1 MSKFLFII
9 IFLYS
14 KKSFDDTKSWLEDLR
29 KNSLPDLKIFLI
41 GNKSDL
47 EESRLVTKEQGIKF
61 KEENNLYFFTE
72 ASAKSEK
79 DAQEIFIEAAKVLYQ
94 DYLENKKSATIT
106 EKKISSEIKSNT
118 DEKLQIV
125 AFSTND
131 REGTPNDLI
140 NMFLEQQ
147 NHKIL
152 KKSKYGIA
160 FSTILKNSSEET
172 RIMICSVLNI
182 TKEYTGIKDV
192 NCYLLFI
199 DLEKKDSIEQ
209 FNSIIEY
216 AKDNCNL
223 KKKFFVFGMIS
234 GSEEKEILINKSD
247 IIEKLDEE
255 KIKYIYKEI
264 NKSEIKEICDTFMEI
279 FDFSKNH
286 PINDIYESDEEKKDK
301 KSVENENHSINDKIE
316 SDEEKKD
323 KKSVENEINPYDII
337 LRFKSIESIK
347 QGWDIL
353 LSETGLKYFNSF
365 IKCPKIG
372 VLGNKFAGKSFVLS
386 ALFGFPKSEYSFYTN
401 NQITIKIKERKNK
414 INYILFDSI
423 GLDKVILNE
432 KNSDDEIDSSNE
444 GEEFN
449 IKKENDNNN
458 IMINNDIK
466 EKKEKLNDFIDI
478 KNFEELEMNKK
489 LTEKFITTFMVDYI
503 DILIVVIGI
512 LKYPEQLL
520 LKNIMEECLK
530 YKKGTLYVM
539 HNIGYM
545 EEKNRKKYIKN
556 ILMKNGLFDLEEK
569 KEIKIQQ
576 SSDSED
582 EEENSEGEDDIPT
595 YYISKYK
602 SSLTVYHFILN
613 YIYKEESNNKNNE
626 FIKEKMQSF
635 LNVVQPNKFNLYE
648 SFKKKIYELL
658 KNYSKNKEEM
668 KIELKE
674 IEDNKRK
681 IILKSN
687 DDLQFSNDLINL
699 KNEIQFKYNYYI
711 SDDNKKLVIL
721 IERSGII
728 TDVQISGSKEDNKY
742 IILYKGKKCLSE
754 EEKKCMKKMKNVGR
768 QFGEFIMEI
777 PIILNEYEINN
788 LEEPNHYDKN
798 GIEYIE
804 YNITKISGKN
814 LEKNN

>member
-1 MSKFLFII
+1 M
-9 IFLYS
+9 
-14 KKSFDDTKSWLEDLR
+14 EDLK

-106 EKKISSEIKSNT
+106 EKKISSEVKSNT

-152 KKSKYGIA
+152 KKSKDAIA

-234 GSEEKEILINKSD
+234 GSEEQEILINKSD
-247 IIEKLDEE
+247 ITKKLDEE

-316 SDEEKKD
+316 SDEEK
-323 KKSVENEINPYDII
+323 
-337 LRFKSIESIK
+337 
-347 QGWDIL
+347 
-353 LSETGLKYFNSF
+353 
-365 IKCPKIG
+365 
-372 VLGNKFAGKSFVLS
+372 
-386 ALFGFPKSEYSFYTN
+386 
-401 NQITIKIKERKNK
+401 
-414 INYILFDSI
+414 
-423 GLDKVILNE
+423 
-432 KNSDDEIDSSNE
+432 
-444 GEEFN
+444 
-449 IKKENDNNN
+449 
-458 IMINNDIK
+458 
-466 EKKEKLNDFIDI
+466 
-478 KNFEELEMNKK
+478 
-489 LTEKFITTFMVDYI
+489 
-503 DILIVVIGI
+503 
-512 LKYPEQLL
+512 
-520 LKNIMEECLK
+520 
-530 YKKGTLYVM
+530 
-539 HNIGYM
+539 
-545 EEKNRKKYIKN
+545 
-556 ILMKNGLFDLEEK
+556 
-569 KEIKIQQ
+569 
-576 SSDSED
+576 
-582 EEENSEGEDDIPT
+582 
-595 YYISKYK
+595 
-602 SSLTVYHFILN
+602 
-613 YIYKEESNNKNNE
+613 
-626 FIKEKMQSF
+626 
-635 LNVVQPNKFNLYE
+635 
-648 SFKKKIYELL
+648 
-658 KNYSKNKEEM
+658 
-668 KIELKE
+668 
-674 IEDNKRK
+674 
-681 IILKSN
+681 
-687 DDLQFSNDLINL
+687 
-699 KNEIQFKYNYYI
+699 
-711 SDDNKKLVIL
+711 
-721 IERSGII
+721 
-728 TDVQISGSKEDNKY
+728 
-742 IILYKGKKCLSE
+742 
-754 EEKKCMKKMKNVGR
+754 
-768 QFGEFIMEI
+768 
-777 PIILNEYEINN
+777 
-788 LEEPNHYDKN
+788 
-798 GIEYIE
+798 
-804 YNITKISGKN
+804 
-814 LEKNN
+814 